1 MLYAERDANGVIVA
15 IRKITGGSAREK
27 ERLSCT
33 ELAEFLSGSEAML
46 PFENLLTQL
55 DTGAIR
61 ILDDLIDLL
70 VQKNLIIFSDLP
82 EEARQKLYERKR
94 VRQKMQGQQLIEDD
108 IL

>member
-15 IRKITGGSAREK
+15 IRKITESSAREK

-33 ELAEFLSGSEAML
+33 DLAEFLSGSEAML
-46 PFENLLTQL
+46 PFENLLTHL

-61 ILDDLIDLL
+61 ILDDLIELL
-70 VQKNLIIFSDLP
+70 VQKNLILFKELP
-82 EEARQKLYERKR
+82 EEARQKLFERKS
-94 VRQKMQGQQLIEDD
+94 VRHKMHEEQLKEDN